1 MMYDFYEC
9 HTLSRVKE
17 IVTEHLIAHFDEYT
31 EWHGG
36 NADQLVYEV
45 TSFFADQKKFNSDVV
60 DVVVQATADAFGLLI
75 KIY

>member
-1 MMYDFYEC
+1 MTSEF
-9 HTLSRVKE
+9 HTLTRVKE

-36 NADQLVYEV
+36 NADQLVYKA

-60 DVVVQATADAFGLLI
+60 NYCSQLLMPLASL
-75 KIY
+75 